1 MAVYGGQVQ
10 AINMTPDTRQ
20 SVAAARE
27 LAMTGAQGIAGMVG
41 QVGDYFKKQKESK
54 NLATMGLK
62 IAEAAKIMDP
72 SQALYYENI
81 INTLKDENTPV
92 DVRGALGAQVQDLL
106 KQNTSM
112 RAVAVQERQ
121 MGMRPSYMGGSEY
134 AQSRMYPAGAPR
146 TPGPQSAS
154 GQSSPLPDLT
164 GGTLPQEDLPLVQN
178 APAGASI
185 NLDANKFNE
194 LLSTL
199 SKVKNITPDENTKLV
214 GDFADAIALGN
225 EEGANQI
232 LSGMARSIQETAR
245 LYEKPTNAS
254 PEEIQTPSGAYE
266 AYKTPSGNYVT
277 SGGVIIDTNTGKP
290 KQFNPVKPLTS
301 EEINKSQQNLYGDG
315 VLNPAPTTPLPEGY
329 VPVETEETSSVPGIP
344 TFEELTAMA
353 QPQGGELYPIGSDTQ
368 PPADQPAAQTG
379 EFAIVGQKGDP
390 LRYARQFSPS
400 IQPVAASD
408 ELAKKELTK
417 RNEAKAARQKDEEE
431 LRGMTQLSPYQQNVV
446 NDVLV
451 DASQAGPTP
460 NKQVTEEIK
469 RNILLNRAFVPTGLP
484 TEGVRIVSK
493 EQKAKNNKAL
503 LSQAQGRVVDRSMA
517 YELMKRFETIQQ
529 ILNHPKAGEL
539 FGQSIPEEEIK
550 KLSRDEGSIYALYE
564 NLKGQDLVSALRN
577 IKEQSGTAAGM
588 AASETKALQ
597 DAVNPLNTKQDWNSA
612 KKTLMELSADTIR
625 AGKRM
630 GLTGVFSYVDPN
642 DKSKGFKSSTLLN
655 STNEFDPI
663 FEDEVDYFKKL
674 DKVQSKL
681 QGTTP
686 AQPVQLSQP
695 KLDPYGQA
703 YQNLQQ
709 QNQRFFQK

>member
-1 MAVYGGQVQ
+1 MAIYGGQVRTTPYQ
-10 AINMTPDTRQ
+10 APDYGP
-20 SVAAARE
+20 SVAAAKE
-27 LAMTGAQGIAGMVG
+27 LAMTQAQGIAGMVG

-72 SQALYYENI
+72 AQAPYYDNI

-121 MGMRPSYMGGSEY
+121 MGMVPSYAGGSEY
-134 AQSRMYPAGAPR
+134 MQNRIGAASRMGIPRQGPASSTGTGDTIVPLDSESNEPIVPFAP
-146 TPGPQSAS
+146 P
-154 GQSSPLPDLT
+154 
-164 GGTLPQEDLPLVQN
+164 
-178 APAGASI
+178 GASI
-185 NLDANKFNE
+185 NLDANTFNE
-194 LLSTL
+194 NL
-199 SKVKNITPDENTKLV
+199 SKLGRLKNISPDENARRVRLFAEALAMQNQE
-214 GDFADAIALGN
+214 GASQMNSALSREIADAAK
-225 EEGANQI
+225 
-232 LSGMARSIQETAR
+232 

-254 PEEIQTPSGAYE
+254 LDEVQTPSGTYE
-266 AYKTPSGNYVT
+266 AYKTSGGDYVT
-277 SGGVIIDTNTGKP
+277 GNGVIIDPNTGKP
-290 KQFNPVKPLTS
+290 KQFNPIRPLTS
-301 EEINKSQQNLYGDG
+301 EEIQKAEQDLYGQDGPG
-315 VLNPAPTTPLPEGY
+315 VLPRLETPPPAGT
-329 VPVETEETSSVPGIP
+329 VPVETGSRSPVSGIP
-344 TFEELTAMA
+344 TFEDLTAMA

-368 PPADQPAAQTG
+368 PPAEQPATQSAQSRVIEGTPAQSLSSL
-379 EFAIVGQKGDP
+379 E
-390 LRYARQFSPS
+390 
-400 IQPVAASD
+400 
-408 ELAKKELTK
+408 
-417 RNEAKAARQKDEEE
+417 RQKATSAP
-431 LRGMTQLSPYQQNVV
+431 TQAQPTKDDLVKEYKNLTTLDQYQQNVV

-451 DASQAGPTP
+451 EASQAGPSP

-517 YELMKRFETIQQ
+517 YEVMKRFETVQQ
-529 ILNHPKAGEL
+529 ILNNPKAGEL

-550 KLSRDEGSIYALYE
+550 KLSREQGSIYALYE

-588 AASETKALQ
+588 AAAETKALQ
-597 DAVNPLNTKQDWNSA
+597 DAVNSLNTKQDWNAA
-612 KKTLMELSADTIR
+612 KKTLMQIAAESIR
-625 AGKRM
+625 TGKRM

-674 DKVQSKL
+674 EKIQSKL
-681 QGTTP
+681 QGASP
-686 AQPVQLSQP
+686 VQPVQLSQP
-695 KLDPYGQA
+695 
-703 YQNLQQ
+703 Q
-709 QNQRFFQK
+709 QNPYDQALQNINSSFFGK